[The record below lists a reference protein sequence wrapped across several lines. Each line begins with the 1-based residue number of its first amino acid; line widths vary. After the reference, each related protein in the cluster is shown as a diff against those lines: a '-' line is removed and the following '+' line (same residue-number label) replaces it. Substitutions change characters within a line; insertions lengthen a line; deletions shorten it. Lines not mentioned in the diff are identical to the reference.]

1 MTRNFDPALMS
12 FLPQSVVDAELKARG
27 AQITTV
33 TFAKKSGE
41 VTTRTGMPKV
51 YKRRVGGE
59 KGAIAAAALRDN
71 GNVFFDY
78 TNPEGNAAGN
88 KGFAFNKGRVI
99 AIGDSGKHPA

>member
-1 MTRNFDPALMS
+1 MARNFDPALMS
-12 FLPQSVVDAELKARG
+12 FLPQSVVDAELAQRG

-33 TFAKKSGE
+33 TFAKKNGE

-59 KGAIAAAALRDN
+59 RGAIAAQALRDN

-78 TNPEGNAAGN
+78 TNPEGNGEGK

-99 AIGDSGKHPA
+99 AIGDSGTHPA